1 MNKISIEK
9 KNCVLF
15 ARGCYRNTP
24 LRSRFRMRDFLK
36 PEKHI
41 IFSGH
46 PPEVYWNSHTSVLQ
60 CCEVYRHNA
69 KDRTKNDHFVLEIA
83 YTSKILLGF
92 PPTIRP
98 GPYYPQFLEYG
109 PLFPNMDRSI
119 FQTRICA
126 SFGSRMKFK
135 TLCYPVFGRHK
146 NTVLPSF

>member
-1 MNKISIEK
+1 MDEDIDFTRTYIALYYFVYVWTKISIEK
-9 KNCVLF
+9 QNCVLF

-69 KDRTKNDHFVLEIA
+69 KDRIKNDHFVLEIA
-83 YTSKILLGF
+83 YTSKILLGL
-92 PPTIRP
+92 R
-98 GPYYPQFLEYG
+98 L
-109 PLFPNMDRSI
+109 
-119 FQTRICA
+119 
-126 SFGSRMKFK
+126 
-135 TLCYPVFGRHK
+135 K
-146 NTVLPSF
+146 N